1 MKQVLS
7 LTLADSEVIVAA
19 AEITAGS
26 SDACVSIALIGGD
39 GHLLLLKRL
48 DGASAASCDVA
59 IAKARM
65 AALTAK
71 PTETLETAIN
81 SNRPAL
87 LQLCEVMGP
96 SAAAMTGGVPL
107 LIGNQCLGAIG
118 VSGMTPQQDLAI
130 ATAGAEAFCK
140 LLP

>member
-1 MKQVLS
+1 MKQILS

-48 DGASAASCDVA
+48 DGAPAASCDVA

-65 AALTAK
+65 AALSGK
-71 PTETLETAIN
+71 STESMEAAIN
-81 SNRPAL
+81 TNRPAL

-96 SAAAMTGGVPL
+96 SAAAMTGGIPL
-107 LIGNQCLGAIG
+107 LTRNQCLGAIG
-118 VSGMTPQQDLAI
+118 VSGMTPEQDLAI
-130 ATAGAEAFCK
+130 ATAGAEAFWK